1 MSSKQRIVVLVAAV
15 VILAGGFFLAQ
26 GSNDDDDKDDAAQ
39 TTQPAPASTVGE
51 TAPGEPENPAAT
63 APETT
68 EQPPPPRVE
77 TIQIKDKGPVGEPET
92 IEFESGDTI
101 RLRFTSNTA
110 EEVHIHGYDKYV
122 DVPAGGSARTRF
134 KADAEG
140 IFEIEAHS
148 TGELLAKLQ
157 VSP

>member
-1 MSSKQRIVVLVAAV
+1 MSSKQRIVILIVAV
-15 VILAGGFFLAQ
+15 VVLAGGFVLAR
-26 GSNDDDDKDDAAQ
+26 GSGDDEDRDQAAQ

-51 TAPGEPENPAAT
+51 TAPEEPANPAAT

-68 EQPPPPRVE
+68 EKPAPRVE
-77 TIQIKDKGPVGEPET
+77 TIRIRDEGPVGEPKT
-92 IEFESGDTI
+92 LAFESGETV
-101 RLRFTSNTA
+101 RLRFVSNVA
-110 EEVHIHGYDKYV
+110 EEVHIHGYDKSV
-122 DVPAGGSARTRF
+122 DVRSDSAATTRF

>member
-1 MSSKQRIVVLVAAV
+1 MSSTQRIVILVIAV
-15 VILAGGFFLAQ
+15 VILAGGFVLAQ
-26 GSNDDDDKDDAAQ
+26 GSGDDEDKDDAAQ

-51 TAPGEPENPAAT
+51 TAPNEPENPAAT
-63 APETT
+63 TPETS

-77 TIQIKDKGPVGEPET
+77 TIRIKGKAPVGEPKTLEFDSGET
-92 IEFESGDTI
+92 V
-101 RLRFTSNTA
+101 RLRFTSDTA

-122 DVPAGGSARTRF
+122 DVPANGSARTRF

-140 IFEIEAHS
+140 IFEIESHGS
-148 TGELLAKLQ
+148 GELLAKLQ